1 MMILKRVERRYLNN
15 NILLSSTKSY
25 RIALE
30 SVRQNIA
37 GLNKHRQSLLSRV
50 PHTNDWAKFKVNSIT
65 TKDLAFLSAASSD
78 EFALLR
84 GKHEDILFHGS
95 RYHCEMD
102 DVLIDL
108 LIQNK
113 ISLIAHTHVDCGIL
127 MPSKDDRIF
136 LQTINQ
142 KDSILV
148 SAVDGKE
155 VTFSAGLFD

>member
-1 MMILKRVERRYLNN
+1 
-15 NILLSSTKSY
+15 
-25 RIALE
+25 
-30 SVRQNIA
+30 
-37 GLNKHRQSLLSRV
+37 
-50 PHTNDWAKFKVNSIT
+50 
-65 TKDLAFLSAASSD
+65 
-78 EFALLR
+78 
-84 GKHEDILFHGS
+84 
-95 RYHCEMD
+95 MD

-155 VTFSAGLFD
+155 ITFSSGLFD